1 MNHIGPYLLDSTRA
15 TEDQIE
21 IWLAQDAVTGVP
33 ALVYKPVLAELPKWR
48 IEGVLP
54 WTARVADAWVAE
66 LPFGAVPLSG
76 RSGVATAAELTA
88 WARRLLVALLEMR
101 ALGLYHGRISPEH
114 IWVKGE
120 QAWLEGLG
128 LPVEAKE
135 PDEAALTAAL
145 RAAAGD
151 SWRGWPFHNV
161 MESLAAGRISLR
173 EAAEQLVEP
182 RSAAEVESILEG
194 EPSGEGQS
202 PLEPPPTGT
211 VRVIGRGEPRPRPLQ
226 EDAAGAADGLDDAAR
241 AASER
246 ENARQSFD
254 REDFS
259 APAATDESGRG
270 GTDDQGGPPDTKPRV
285 ASPLGPSPKKRVRVR
300 RPTRSASSP
309 PSPSAPESPPAPQA
323 GSRATSERPVVR
335 IDEPIEPAFEVI
347 EPGGG
352 ASPRSLLR
360 YGLLALTVL
369 LLVFA
374 AVWYARSGGS
384 GGRATT
390 NAGYAV
396 EFRLEPP
403 DAHAELVLLEAPE
416 GSQLVSDRVL
426 AVIPGKVYFDVPGV
440 YRIQLRADGYLP
452 QEKLLAIPPK
462 SRVIT
467 VRLSR

>member
-1 MNHIGPYLLDSTRA
+1 MNHIGPYLLDSIRA
-15 TEDQIE
+15 TEGQIE
-21 IWLAQDAVTGVP
+21 VWLAQDAITGVP
-33 ALVYKPVLAELPKWR
+33 ALVYKPVLAELPDWH

-66 LPFGAVPLSG
+66 LPFGAVPLSSRG
-76 RSGVATAAELTA
+76 GAAAAPELTA

-101 ALGLYHGRISPEH
+101 ALNLRHGRISPEH

-120 QAWLEGLG
+120 QAWIEGLG
-128 LPVEAKE
+128 LPLEANE

-151 SWRGWPFHNV
+151 SWPGWPFHAV
-161 MESLAAGRISLR
+161 MERLAEGRISLR
-173 EAAEQLVEP
+173 EAAEQLTEP
-182 RSAAEVESILEG
+182 RSAAEVESILEDEPG
-194 EPSGEGQS
+194 EEEAASF
-202 PLEPPPTGT
+202 EPPPTGT
-211 VRVIGRGEPRPRPLQ
+211 VRVIGRGEARERAPQ
-226 EDAAGAADGLDDAAR
+226 ETAPKDEAGESAEVNPAGADAAAAAAEEISPMVAGEEPPPTSAADEP
-241 AASER
+241 AASEPPAPD
-246 ENARQSFD
+246 ARPTSQP
-254 REDFS
+254 ELLNEE
-259 APAATDESGRG
+259 T
-270 GTDDQGGPPDTKPRV
+270 
-285 ASPLGPSPKKRVRVR
+285 VRVKG
-300 RPTRSASSP
+300 PAKSAEPSSP
-309 PSPSAPESPPAPQA
+309 PADNAPASEPAA
-323 GSRATSERPVVR
+323 RATSERPVVR
-335 IDEPIEPAFEVI
+335 IDEVSEPAFEVI

-360 YGLLALTVL
+360 YGLLAFTAL

-384 GGRATT
+384 GGGTAT

-396 EFRLEPP
+396 EFRLEPS